1 MGEGRCIMNITQSS
15 IRSARDQVYYWL
27 KEDIMKFRLIP
38 GTHISEKEISGKYE
52 VSRTPVREAFLQLA
66 KEGLLEIYPQKG
78 TRVSLI
84 DLDLVEEAR
93 FMRENLEKAV
103 AELAC
108 RDFPEQTMIELEQ
121 NVKMQEMSID
131 QKNYESLFDL
141 DEAFHNLIFE
151 GCRKANIW
159 SAIQQMNVPFRR
171 IRFLRLAADFNWDTI
186 YEQHAALIEAIKAH
200 QPSEARRIAEEHLK
214 LVIVDKEMLIEE
226 FPGYFKK

>member
-1 MGEGRCIMNITQSS
+1 MNVKQSNL
-15 IRSARDQVYYWL
+15 RSVRDQIYYFL
-27 KEDIMKFRLIP
+27 MEDIMKFRLVP
-38 GTHISEKEISGKYE
+38 GTHISEKEISERYE
-52 VSRTPVREAFLQLA
+52 VSRTPVREAFLQLS

-84 DLDLVEEAR
+84 DLNLVEEAR

-108 RDFPEQTMIELEQ
+108 EEFSDEAMLELER
-121 NVKMQEMSID
+121 NLKMQEMSIE

-141 DEAFHNLIFE
+141 DEAFHKTIFE
-151 GCRKANIW
+151 GCRKSNIW
-159 SAIQQMNVPFRR
+159 SVIQQMNVPFRR
-171 IRFLRLAADFNWDTI
+171 IRFLRLAADFNWNTI
-186 YEQHAALIEAIKAH
+186 YQQHAAIAEAIKSK
-200 QPSEARRIAEEHLK
+200 QPTEALRIAEEHLK

>member
-1 MGEGRCIMNITQSS
+1 MNITQSS

-93 FMRENLEKAV
+93 FMRENLDGLFQFIITAFGLPAPHNIISYSLSV
-103 AELAC
+103 PSYATISSCFNCINSRSLL
-108 RDFPEQTMIELEQ
+108 RH
-121 NVKMQEMSID
+121 NSVKKGRPLHVKTTLIKLSQ
-131 QKNYESLFDL
+131 LF
-141 DEAFHNLIFE
+141 
-151 GCRKANIW
+151 
-159 SAIQQMNVPFRR
+159 
-171 IRFLRLAADFNWDTI
+171 
-186 YEQHAALIEAIKAH
+186 
-200 QPSEARRIAEEHLK
+200 
-214 LVIVDKEMLIEE
+214 
-226 FPGYFKK
+226 

>member
-1 MGEGRCIMNITQSS
+1 MNVKQSNL
-15 IRSARDQVYYWL
+15 RSVRDQIYYFL
-27 KEDIMKFRLIP
+27 MEDIMKFRLVP
-38 GTHISEKEISGKYE
+38 GTHISEKEISERYE
-52 VSRTPVREAFLQLA
+52 VSRTPVREAFLQLS

-84 DLDLVEEAR
+84 DLNLVEEAR

-108 RDFPEQTMIELEQ
+108 EEFSDEAMLELER
-121 NVKMQEMSID
+121 NLKMQEMSIE

-141 DEAFHNLIFE
+141 DEAFHKTIFE
-151 GCRKANIW
+151 GCRKSNIW
-159 SAIQQMNVPFRR
+159 SVIQQMNVPFRR
-171 IRFLRLAADFNWDTI
+171 IRFLRLAADFNWNTI
-186 YEQHAALIEAIKAH
+186 YQQHAAIAEAIKSK
-200 QPSEARRIAEEHLK
+200 QPTEARRIAEEHLK